1 VVSTVAAGRLVGAA
15 ATTSIGAR
23 VSGVVQ
29 SLDCG
34 TSMKV
39 KAGQLCAKIDP
50 RPYQI
55 MIDQGKSDLAQAEA
69 RFERGKADLA
79 QAKAAFE
86 HLEALA
92 KRRAVSQKA
101 IGKSRKAYEGAQAQI
116 KLDEETVAQLQ
127 AALHAAE
134 TNLDY
139 TDIVAPA
146 DGTVVSR
153 NVEIGQT
160 VTAGSDA
167 QPLFLIATDPW
178 SPN

>member
-1 VVSTVAAGRLVGAA
+1 
-15 ATTSIGAR
+15 
-23 VSGVVQ
+23 
-29 SLDCG
+29 
-34 TSMKV
+34 MKV

-139 TDIVAPA
+139 TNVVAPVG
-146 DGTVVSR
+146 GTVVSR

-160 VTAGSDA
+160 VTATSDA
-167 QPLFLIATDPW
+167 PPLFIIAIDPL